1 MLDLDRHHPK
11 TRNKSFSQWL
21 YQALQKPEQG
31 PLNMRLR
38 VRLKGN
44 NLLVLCEAKYCPQAS
59 KVVPRLGKLLKS
71 SQGKHNIKALGH
83 KDPIYQVVVYGKE
96 VGQNCFA
103 WIKTIAL
110 NTEESSLPRGGRKYL
125 DSHKNLARSGHPEA
139 VARYLSAVL
148 SHLGISVRV
157 VLQKLSGID
166 KKDDHKTSK
175 AEIPDYRLW
184 VICSCNYSPDPS
196 LIAEPITQKLRALE
210 LEGYKEAIVRAQ
222 VRGEEHPDW
231 TLRVD
236 LTPAKQILKNWAKWG
251 DVQALTYLLNQ
262 ELKEQDIE
270 VRAVLKDVTLH
281 LFVSVL
287 SESSEVKEHVP
298 NQEQVIGTIAPII
311 ELLKPQG
318 IESATVYGIQNP
330 QFKKN
335 KNEPGVVNVANVNH
349 PVNAH
354 GSEVPVWIKWLSLM
368 APGEGI
374 STYTLAQQ
382 GDKQAL
388 TFLLQRL
395 LNPVLEENLRLGGI
409 RVRLCRK
416 QNLLHIM
423 CEGITCPSQ
432 DIVPKLE
439 TLLRQLSIPQ
449 IVGVRIYGRRSG
461 SSSANWSRGIDF
473 ISRKSL
479 AVEATPEFAVTENYP
494 QKADTATNNEALL
507 SQPQEETVP
516 TALEKIREETKQ
528 FLQQTLCVSRFFLPD
543 QQPTLAP
550 SLSKKGIRATIVWA
564 TLGLIC
570 TVATDRLLGLWLY
583 NSFQAQQ
590 QEQPLL
596 ADFEDELLSP
606 PPNALETPEESK
618 GVFNQE
624 QFTQKKQKGLLSPPK
639 VSTAAILASAR
650 SDNPSFNNRLLD
662 EKLALYQQK
671 IKEKGSPPD
680 VLIVGS
686 SRALRGVDPQRL
698 QEILGEQ
705 GYENL
710 DVFNFGV
717 NGATAKVVDF
727 ILRRLLSP
735 EQLPKL
741 IIWAD
746 GARAFNG
753 GREDLTYQAI
763 ANSAGYQ
770 KLNAGNFTKSSQED
784 TSTKA
789 NLTSSYEIANDWVNE
804 LLGNL
809 SGVYPQR
816 DHLKALFRDQF
827 ASLINPSSDQEGV
840 NKLEKEDGAM
850 AIDID
855 GFLPLSERFDPQT
868 YYQKHPLVSGS
879 YDGDYQAFQLDGE
892 QDQALENLLLFLAT
906 QNRSLVFVNLPL
918 TDQYLD
924 PIRRKYEQ
932 EFTQYMARNEIETN
946 LVFLDFANILSGQ
959 NQFFSDPSHLNR
971 YGAYQ
976 VSQELGEEKKIAF
989 DKVRN

>member
-59 KVVPRLGKLLKS
+59 KLVPRLGKLLKS
-71 SQGKHNIKALGH
+71 SQGQHNIKALGH

-110 NTEESSLPRGGRKYL
+110 NTEESAGLRGEKRHL

-139 VARYLSAVL
+139 IARYLSAVL

-157 VLQKLSGID
+157 VLQKLSSLD
-166 KKDDHKTSK
+166 KNENKKPFQG
-175 AEIPDYRLW
+175 EIPDYRLW
-184 VICSCNYSPDPS
+184 VICSCNYSPDLS
-196 LIAEPITQKLRALE
+196 LIAAPVAQKLRALE

-222 VRGEEHPDW
+222 VRGEEDPDW
-231 TLRVD
+231 TLRID
-236 LTPAKQILKNWAKWG
+236 LTQGKQILKNWARWG

-262 ELKEQDIE
+262 ELENQRIE

-281 LFVSVL
+281 LFASTL
-287 SESSEVKEHVP
+287 SHISKAPEGIP
-298 NQEQVIGTIAPII
+298 NQEQVIASIAPIL
-311 ELLKPQG
+311 ELIKPQG

-335 KNEPGVVNVANVNH
+335 KNEPSVVNVANVNH

-354 GSEVPVWIKWLSLM
+354 SSEVPVWIKWLNLM
-368 APGEGI
+368 EPGEGV
-374 STYTLAQQ
+374 STYSLAQQ
-382 GDKQAL
+382 GDKKAL

-395 LNPVLEENLRLGGI
+395 LNPDLEECLRLGGM

-416 QNLLHIM
+416 QNLLHVM

-432 DIVPKLE
+432 DIVQQIE
-439 TLLRQLSIPQ
+439 SLLRQLSIPQ
-449 IVGVRIYGRRSG
+449 LVGVRIYGRRSG
-461 SSSANWSRGIDF
+461 NSSASWGRGVDF
-473 ISRKSL
+473 VSRKSL
-479 AVEATPEFAVTENYP
+479 AVETTPEFIATENYA
-494 QKADTATNNEALL
+494 QKVETATNNEALI
-507 SQPQEETVP
+507 SQPEEEADT
-516 TALEKIREETKQ
+516 TILEKIREETKQ
-528 FLQQTLCVSRFFLPD
+528 LLQQTLCLSRLFLPE

-550 SLSKKGIRATIVWA
+550 SLSKKGIRATIAWA
-564 TLGLIC
+564 TLGLILML
-570 TVATDRLLGLWLY
+570 TTDRLLGFWLQ
-583 NSFQAQQ
+583 SSTQTQQ

-596 ADFEDELLSP
+596 ADFEEELLSP
-606 PPNALETPEESK
+606 SPNSTGFSEEQN

-624 QFTQKKQKGLLSPPK
+624 QFTQKGAQGLSRPRA
-639 VSTAAILASAR
+639 STAAILAYAR

-671 IKEKGSPPD
+671 IKEEGKPPD

-698 QEILGEQ
+698 KETLAEQ
-705 GYENL
+705 GYEDL
-710 DVFNFGV
+710 EVFNFGV

-727 ILRRLLSP
+727 ILRNLLSP

-770 KLNAGNFTKSSQED
+770 KLNAGNFTKSTQEN
-784 TSTKA
+784 TSTRA

-804 LLGNL
+804 LLGKL

-816 DHLKALFRDQF
+816 DRLKALFRDQF
-827 ASLINPSSDQEGV
+827 ANLVHSEYSNDDTNEEGT
-840 NKLEKEDGAM
+840 M

-868 YYQKHPLVSGS
+868 YYQKHPLVSGN
-879 YDGDYQAFQLDGE
+879 YDGDYKDFRLDGE
-892 QDQALENLLLFLAT
+892 QDQALENLLQFLAT
-906 QNRSLVFVNLPL
+906 QNSSLVFVNLPL
-918 TDQYLD
+918 TNQYLD
-924 PIRRKYEQ
+924 EIRRKHEQ
-932 EFTQYMARNEIETN
+932 EFIQYMARNEMETN
-946 LVFLDFANILSGQ
+946 LIFLDFANILSGQ
-959 NQFFSDPSHLNR
+959 NQLFSDPSHLNR
-971 YGAYQ
+971 YGAYK
-976 VSQELGEEKKIAF
+976 VSQSLGQEDEISFNQVK
-989 DKVRN
+989 N